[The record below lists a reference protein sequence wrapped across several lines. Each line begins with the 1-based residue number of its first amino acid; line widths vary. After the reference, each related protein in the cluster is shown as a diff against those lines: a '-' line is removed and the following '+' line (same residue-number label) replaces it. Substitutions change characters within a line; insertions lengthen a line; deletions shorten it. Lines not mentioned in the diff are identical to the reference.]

1 MVSLIIPHA
10 EEGNALSRFPLFC
23 SNDLEETREQ
33 VARVFCP
40 HELRIAEKN
49 KHVNARMSHAPIG
62 EISLNR
68 LQYGADVRIDPGCL
82 KDFLLVQMPISGTAE
97 ITCGSVSVLSNSDQ
111 ATVITPTLPVKMLW
125 RACCDQLMVRI
136 PRTELER
143 HCAHHL
149 GHELRR
155 PIEFQLGM
163 DMSQGGVDDWRR
175 LVAFLVAEV
184 DQDHSVI
191 LDSPLVRAQLTQIV
205 IATLLLCQPNNYR
218 ETLLRPAPPIAP
230 YYVKRVEEYIA
241 ANADQPLTIVELA
254 AYAGVSIRSLFAG
267 FRNFRGT
274 SPIAY
279 LRSVR
284 LQRAQEDLIAAE
296 RHETVTNI
304 AVRWGFTHLGRFTA
318 AYKRKFGELPSETL
332 QRDQ

>member
-1 MVSLIIPHA
+1 
-10 EEGNALSRFPLFC
+10 
-23 SNDLEETREQ
+23 
-33 VARVFCP
+33 
-40 HELRIAEKN
+40 
-49 KHVNARMSHAPIG
+49 
-62 EISLNR
+62 
-68 LQYGADVRIDPGCL
+68 
-82 KDFLLVQMPISGTAE
+82 
-97 ITCGSVSVLSNSDQ
+97 
-111 ATVITPTLPVKMLW
+111 
-125 RACCDQLMVRI
+125 
-136 PRTELER
+136 
-143 HCAHHL
+143 
-149 GHELRR
+149 
-155 PIEFQLGM
+155 
-163 DMSQGGVDDWRR
+163 MSQGGVDDWRR

-296 RHETVTNI
+296 RHETVTNV

-332 QRDQ
+332 QRDQINTCARIRGANQYTKASRGLPQ